1 MGPIQTAEDLEK
13 LFDLEARLT
22 AVNRTL
28 ESVANLT
35 EEASDGI
42 EDLGD
47 AAEETAASTGGLAE
61 GLEGFIGGGV
71 NFGQRAAAAVTTFVG
86 SAGWRGGGA
95 FGFLR
100 ANAAGLV
107 GCAGS

>member
-1 MGPIQTAEDLEK
+1 MGPIQTAEDFEK

-61 GLEGFIGGGV
+61 GLEGFIGGVV
-71 NFGQRAAAAVTTFVG
+71 NFGERAAVAGTIADG
-86 SAGWRGGGA
+86 SGRERGGG
-95 FGFLR
+95 GFR
-100 ANAAGLV
+100 V
-107 GCAGS
+107 Q

>member
-61 GLEGFIGGGV
+61 GLEGFIGGVV
-71 NFGQRAAAAVTTFVG
+71 NFGQRAAEAVTTFVG
-86 SAGWRGGGA
+86 SAVERGGG
-95 FGFLR
+95 GFEILQIGR
-100 ANAAGLV
+100 AAWRER
-107 GCAGS
+107 

>member
-1 MGPIQTAEDLEK
+1 MGPIQTAEDFEK

-61 GLEGFIGGGV
+61 GLEGFIGGGG
-71 NFGQRAAAAVTTFVG
+71 NLGARAAEAVTTLG
-86 SAGWRGGGA
+86 CSARGRRGAALEICGG
-95 FGFLR
+95 
-100 ANAAGLV
+100 
-107 GCAGS
+107 